1 MNGPGEGTRP
11 DSREPAPAALHR
23 VGSLAASI
31 GRRGPKRRPL
41 RILLQ
46 GALTAV
52 IFGLLVYT
60 VASQWAEIRSQGIRF
75 DLVWLAPA
83 TVLIAVFYLAS
94 AAVWGLILRFLGNPV
109 PQGVTQRIW
118 AQPLLVRY
126 IPGTVLFLVARILM
140 AERAGVPR
148 RVSVAGMVYEQA
160 ATICGA
166 LTIAAWFL
174 IAHPDLQGNP
184 LRWLPL
190 LVLPLCAVLLHPR
203 VFGPLTRHLLTA
215 LGRDPLPE
223 LLRFRQ
229 VMTIYLGFIGIWA
242 VMGLGVFCAARS
254 VHFLEF
260 SRIATVA
267 ASQTIG
273 FLAAVASAVTPAG
286 LGVRDAAFAWAVKV
300 ALPGGS
306 FGVAAALALAVRAVQ
321 TVTELIYVGGVSVL
335 TRGSRASMP
344 SAGAVPGRGAGA
356 SASHGPG

>member
-1 MNGPGEGTRP
+1 MVKP
-11 DSREPAPAALHR
+11 DESTSPAPRTPAQGVLHR
-23 VGSLAASI
+23 IGSLAAGI
-31 GRRGPKRRPL
+31 GRRGPERRFV
-41 RILLQ
+41 RMLLQ
-46 GALTAV
+46 GTLTAV

-60 VASQWAEIRSQGIRF
+60 VVSQWSEIRSQGIRF

-83 TVLIAVFYLAS
+83 VTLIAAFYLAS
-94 AAVWGLILRFLGNPV
+94 AAVWGLILGFMGNPV
-109 PQGVTQRIW
+109 PAGETQRIW

-126 IPGTVLFLVARILM
+126 IPGTVLFVFARIVM

-148 RVSVAGMVYEQA
+148 RVSVAGMAYEQA

-166 LTIAAWFL
+166 VTIATWFL
-174 IAHPDLQGNP
+174 VGHPGLRGDP

-203 VFGPLTRHLLTA
+203 VFGPLTRRLLA
-215 LGRDPLPE
+215 AFGRDPLPE

-229 VMTIYLGFIGIWA
+229 VMVIYLAFVGIWA
-242 VMGLGVFCAARS
+242 IMGLGVFCAARS
-254 VHFLEF
+254 VHFLDF
-260 SRIATVA
+260 SKVAIVA

-286 LGVRDAAFAWAVKV
+286 LGVRDAAFAWAVNV

-321 TVTELIYVGGVSVL
+321 TVTELIYVGSVSLL
-335 TRGSRASMP
+335 TRRSPADGAIRDHGAARSGSR
-344 SAGAVPGRGAGA
+344 PG
-356 SASHGPG
+356 

>member
-1 MNGPGEGTRP
+1 MNGSGKGAKSNPGKRSQG
-11 DSREPAPAALHR
+11 ALHR
-23 VGSLAASI
+23 VGSLAATV
-31 GRRGPKRRPL
+31 GRRGPKRRSA

-46 GALTAV
+46 GALTAT

-60 VASQWAEIRSQGIRF
+60 VVSQWSEIRNQGIRF
-75 DLVWLAPA
+75 DLIWLPPA
-83 TVLIAVFYLAS
+83 MALIAIFYLAS
-94 AAVWGLILRFLGNPV
+94 AAVWGLILRFLGHPV
-109 PQGVTQRIW
+109 PPGTTQRIW

-126 IPGTVLFLVARILM
+126 IPGTVLFIFARILM
-140 AERAGVPR
+140 AERVGASR
-148 RVSVAGMVYEQA
+148 RVAMAGLIYEQA

-174 IAHPDLQGNP
+174 VEHPDLQGNP

-203 VFGPLTRHLLTA
+203 IFGPLTHRLLTA
-215 LGRDPLPE
+215 LGRDPLPR
-223 LLRFRQ
+223 LLSFRQ

-254 VHFLEF
+254 VHFLDF
-260 SRIATVA
+260 GKLATVA
-267 ASQTIG
+267 AAQTIG

-306 FGVAAALALAVRAVQ
+306 FGVATALALAVRAVQ
-321 TVTELIYVGGVSVL
+321 TITELIYVGAISAL
-335 TRGSRASMP
+335 TRNSPAT
-344 SAGAVPGRGAGA
+344 GAIFDSGATRTGGEPG
-356 SASHGPG
+356 